1 MARQPE
7 STPKITDPQHLLL
20 LPELPELSW
29 GGKGWRKS
37 LKARIG
43 KCPAPCSLR
52 SLMVLNL
59 QPLSTSRM
67 LTKLA
72 GIPPVTSP
80 ADEQEGIGDPGD
92 ILS

>member
-43 KCPAPCSLR
+43 KCPVP
-52 SLMVLNL
+52 L
-59 QPLSTSRM
+59 QPPFINGAEPPTSEH
-67 LTKLA
+67 LPNAYEA
-72 GIPPVTSP
+72 GRHPTSHVTS
-80 ADEQEGIGDPGD
+80 
-92 ILS
+92 